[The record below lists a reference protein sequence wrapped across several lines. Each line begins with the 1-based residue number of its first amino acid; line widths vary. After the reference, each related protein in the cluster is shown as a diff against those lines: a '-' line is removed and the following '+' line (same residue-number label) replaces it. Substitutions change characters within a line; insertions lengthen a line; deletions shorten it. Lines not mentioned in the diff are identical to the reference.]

1 MKKVPYGKTDFKN
14 LIESNSIYVD
24 KTMYLEKLEDTADT
38 IIYLRPRRF
47 GKTLFTSMMYYY
59 YDINSKDLYD
69 DLFKDTYIYNNPTKN
84 KNNYYILKIDF
95 SGMSSNN
102 GTIENIEKKFKNRII
117 EGINKFMSY
126 YDNYIKINEDNNS
139 ADILSFF
146 LSSIKLDHKIYV
158 IIDEYDNFTNSLLDS
173 NNIDIFQG
181 ILGKNGFVKDFYA
194 RIKEYSGSVIDRCFI
209 TGVCSISL
217 DSMTSGFNIATNITN
232 EYDFNSMTAL
242 EKWEI
247 KNIIKDIPDSDYHLN
262 TMIEY
267 YDGYCFSEGI
277 KEKVFNPTLTMYYLK
292 YLFEKGASPQRL
304 LDSNIISNY
313 EQIKNIVSLGD
324 YKEILDDIFD
334 NGEIV
339 SNLSVNFNLNKKISR
354 SDIISLLYYFGYLTI
369 KEGYISGYRFII
381 PNRVMKTIYGDYYL
395 AILNDDLIKT
405 YDEREFDIIDEI
417 INNGKLDKLCDYIS
431 YLLENMDN
439 RIFINYKEKDLQI
452 MIYTILIRYLIL
464 DVYLEYPIGNDFI
477 DMVIFTKNYNYIIE
491 LKYIKKKDK
500 KDYKKIHNE
509 AKKEISKYTLDV
521 ENKKK
526 FIIIFTGSNY
536 TLEEVV

>member
-139 ADILSFF
+139 ADILSYF

-232 EYDFNSMTAL
+232 DFRFNSMTAL
-242 EKWEI
+242 THNEI
-247 KNIIKDIPDSDYHLN
+247 KTLLKMLPSGDDYYLE
-262 TMIEY
+262 MLEY
-267 YDGYCFSEGI
+267 YDGYKFEEEE
-277 KEKVFNPTLTMYYLK
+277 EKVFNPSLTMYYVK
-292 YLFEKGASPQRL
+292 SIIETNRKPKEM

-313 EQIKNIVSLGD
+313 EQIKNIISLGD
-324 YKEILDDIFD
+324 YRKIIDDIYD

-339 SNLSVNFNLNKKISR
+339 SSLKVNFDLMGEFDKN
-354 SDIISLLYYFGYLTI
+354 DIVSLLYYFGYLTI
-369 KEGYISGYRFII
+369 KGAMDNVHYIFTI
-381 PNRVMKTIYGDYYL
+381 PNKVIKIVYSNYYL
-395 AILNDDLIKT
+395 NIMKEYKIKLEDEDESNAAYSVREEGDL
-405 YDEREFDIIDEI
+405 R
-417 INNGKLDKLCDYIS
+417 KLCDYIS
-431 YLLENMDN
+431 YLLKNADN
-439 RIFINYKEKDLQI
+439 RLYINFKEKDLQI
-452 MIYTILIRYLIL
+452 MVYTILIKYDGI
-464 DVYLEYPIGNDFI
+464 DIELEYKSGDNFI
-477 DMVIFTKNYNYIIE
+477 DVVIFTKKYNYVIE
-491 LKYIKKKDK
+491 LKYIKEKDK
-500 KDYKKIHNE
+500 DCYDDIYNMAKDEIEKYQLDKNNVKK
-509 AKKEISKYTLDV
+509 YV
-521 ENKKK
+521 
-526 FIIIFTGSNY
+526 IIFTKSSY
-536 TLEEVV
+536 TLEEV